1 MLDIFND
8 RQIALCRE
16 ITKKHEEIIR
26 GKISEVLDIVI
37 PKNFETKKL
46 MDLKLPVRAVIGIVN
61 RNKRVIIPKGNTLIM
76 GGDEIIVFTKNEEV
90 QKLKDFFKVS

>member
-1 MLDIFND
+1 
-8 RQIALCRE
+8 
-16 ITKKHEEIIR
+16 
-26 GKISEVLDIVI
+26 
-37 PKNFETKKL
+37 